1 MLKEIKSQKIIKSF
15 PAFISK
21 INKQGDLG
29 IVGAFVAVMGN
40 IDLGDDIIMQ
50 GAFTKTISE
59 RANKIKVLDNHNS
72 HSVLNGLGKLLR
84 IQEVGKESLPSEL
97 LAEFPD
103 ATGGLFVEIQFILEV
118 ESDTSAQAFRL
129 IKHNVID
136 EYSIGFEIIKA
147 DFQDVETDGG
157 TRNVRIIREIK
168 LWEVSP
174 VIFAM
179 NPATTTI
186 GSKSDENDLENKP
199 QKPSDISPLL
209 SDETLDADEIIEAER
224 LAKELETPIEQ
235 KRIPDGYRVST
246 DEKMCGNCFFFG
258 QVTNKRGYC
267 TFFEEVVL
275 FNYVS
280 NVYKPKLKTVS
291 QVMQESLLEFLEN
304 RITEYTALGVYD
316 DDDERRL
323 LEMLDSLTAM
333 LLEMIPSDLI
343 NRPMPE
349 MTLPKN
355 VDEMTQSKAESGN
368 TPLTADSRKE
378 ALSRIAEIRIR
389 MSEESKKRRVQNGNA
404 N

>member
-1 MLKEIKSQKIIKSF
+1 MQEKIIKSF

-21 INKQGDLG
+21 TDIQGDLG

-118 ESDTSAQAFRL
+118 ATDLSAQAFRL
-129 IKHNVID
+129 IKHGVIT

-147 DFQDVETDGG
+147 EFQDVETDGG

-179 NPATTTI
+179 NTATTTI
-186 GSKSDENDLENKP
+186 AAKSDEIETIEGTIETITGEIEFETKLPTIETNNGYVIGIDKAVGQDKTVITE
-199 QKPSDISPLL
+199 SP
-209 SDETLDADEIIEAER
+209 IV
-224 LAKELETPIEQ
+224 Q
-235 KRIPDGYRVST
+235 KRIPDGYRKSI
-246 DEKMCGNCFFFG
+246 DEKMCGNCFFFR
-258 QVTNKRGYC
+258 QVTTKRGYC

-280 NVYKPKLKTVS
+280 DVYKPKLKTVS
-291 QVMQESLLEFLEN
+291 EAMQESLLEFLEN
-304 RITEYTALGVYD
+304 RFREYTALGVFD
-316 DDDERRL
+316 DEDERRL

-333 LLEMIPSDLI
+333 LLEMIPSELI

-355 VDEMTQSKAESGN
+355 VDDMTQSKAESGN

-378 ALSRIAEIRIR
+378 ALSRIAKIRTR
-389 MSEESKKRRVQNGNA
+389 MLEESQKRRV
-404 N
+404 